1 MWTNN
6 LNKFIQKSI
15 LSLFVIGVSVSGY
28 CYATEPVVETN
39 AITLLESVRQNYYAQ
54 ERLMSL
60 KNNNTVNINKNGPAK
75 MWLKKVT
82 SSEVNMV
89 TNRITSE
96 QQDAVEING
105 KKYFAN
111 GKEYA
116 FNLQENASVRFSVD
130 PLTNVII
137 DKADAVTYSDASG
150 RVLYFESDKSFER
163 FLAMASSETLHG
175 YSK

>member
-60 KNNNTVNINKNGPAK
+60 KKRDK
-75 MWLKKVT
+75 
-82 SSEVNMV
+82 
-89 TNRITSE
+89 
-96 QQDAVEING
+96 
-105 KKYFAN
+105 
-111 GKEYA
+111 
-116 FNLQENASVRFSVD
+116 
-130 PLTNVII
+130 I
-137 DKADAVTYSDASG
+137 D
-150 RVLYFESDKSFER
+150 F
-163 FLAMASSETLHG
+163 
-175 YSK
+175 